1 MIIVNVQRR
10 PSRSLLPCLLL
21 CLATLAWGS
30 GGAQAHVDIRPLEG
44 EPEVW
49 QIYALVVPTETES
62 PTTQVELRVPQEF
75 EIEAVHH
82 EPAWQLVTE
91 RNAAGHVTSVRWSG
105 GTIPPSTFKELKFF
119 AKNPAKPGVYKW
131 IATQA
136 YADGRSSTWNAQSRV
151 LPAGRADAEAAAHTV
166 ARQGTTLSYLSLG
179 LSLVTLLILL
189 VIATRRPRY

>member
-1 MIIVNVQRR
+1 M
-10 PSRSLLPCLLL
+10 
-21 CLATLAWGS
+21 LAWGS

-62 PTTQVELRVPQEF
+62 PTTQIELRVPKEF

-82 EPAWQLVTE
+82 EPAWQLATE
-91 RNAAGHVTSVRWSG
+91 RNAAGQVATLRWSG
-105 GTIPPSTFKELKFF
+105 STIPALTFKEFKFF
-119 AKNPAKPGVYKW
+119 AKNPRQPGVYKW

-136 YADGRSSTWNAQSRV
+136 YADGRSSTWTAQSRV
-151 LPAGRADAEAAAHTV
+151 LQAGRADAEAAARAA

-179 LSLVTLLILL
+179 LSLVTLLIVL